1 LLQELATCGETTS
14 IAPELLDLLEA
25 FHAEVRGRLS

>member
-1 LLQELATCGETTS
+1 LLQELAACGETPS

-25 FHAEVRGRLS
+25 FHAEVRQPLS